1 MGQNLEK
8 KKAVVEE
15 VSRHLSGAQAAMLAE
30 YRGLTVAQMTELR
43 RKAHQANVFLRVVKN
58 TLARRAVAG
67 TGFEVLKDQMV
78 GPLAFAAAAD
88 PVAVAKVLS
97 EFAKD
102 NPTLVI
108 KAGAM
113 GGKLL
118 RPAEIEALAKL
129 PSREQLLATLIGTLQ
144 APIATFVRTLNEVP
158 ARFVRTLAAVRDAKQ
173 AAAAAGASA

>member
-1 MGQNLEK
+1 MGRSLES
-8 KKAVVEE
+8 KKAVVAE
-15 VSRHLSGAQAAMLAE
+15 VSRRIADAQVAMLAE

-43 RKAHQANVFLRVVKN
+43 RKARQANVFLRVVKN
-58 TLARRAVAG
+58 TLARRAVSG
-67 TGFEVLKDQMV
+67 TGFECLKDQLV

-102 NPTLVI
+102 NQAFVI

-113 GGKLL
+113 GGKLMTA
-118 RPAEIEALAKL
+118 AEIEALARL
-129 PSREQLLATLIGTLQ
+129 PGREQLLATLIGTMQ
-144 APIATFVRTLNEVP
+144 APIASFVRTLAEVP

-173 AAAAAGASA
+173 AAA